1 MANSYFVSNPTN
13 HLANLATLTQKSAL
27 GIEDDVYGQ
36 RLRDAAKKSQQFQQ
50 HGFDM
55 GQINR
60 TGHLKLADT
69 MAGKGYAVPL
79 NNISSLQQYMQ
90 QVAPDMTQGRMADRF
105 KTIGEGLEKY
115 AGSGYYPQL
124 TDSTT
129 AFGLPQALLRRG
141 LPTSAVAAANMPSKS
156 EVTRDK
162 GTKVSGVTYQDQK
175 IGPERYERTESSKQK
190 DTNKAPTPNEA
201 RKPLPQSY
209 SVDEQ
214 GRYTYTNKSGKTFVD
229 GQVLEIGGKRYR
241 VEISDGSWKTV
252 EIK

>member
-1 MANSYFVSNPTN
+1 MADSYFVSKPTN

-36 RLRDAAKKSQQFQQ
+36 RLRDAAKKSQQSQQ

-79 NNISSLQQYMQ
+79 NNMSSLQQYMQ
-90 QVAPDMTQGRMADRF
+90 QVAPDMTQGRLADRF
-105 KTIGEGLEKY
+105 KIIGEGLEKF
-115 AGSGYYPQL
+115 AGSGYYPQV

-129 AFGLPQALLRRG
+129 AFHLPQALLRRG

-156 EVTRDK
+156 EVK
-162 GTKVSGVTYQDQK
+162 SGSKREERGVRYREQD
-175 IGPERYERTESSKQK
+175 IGPKHWKRTESSEQK
-190 DTNKAPTPNEA
+190 DTQKGSTPNEA

-209 SVDEQ
+209 SVDKQ
-214 GRYTYTNKSGKTFVD
+214 GRYTYTNKSGKTFRD
-229 GQVLEIGGKRYR
+229 GEVLEIGGKRYR
-241 VEISDGSWKTV
+241 VEIGDGSWKTV